1 MRVSGLQRSTEALP
15 GRDKSLLDGGG
26 PEGHPS
32 AARMLPL
39 NCLDHR
45 SSASR
50 RSSFRNFPYRRFA
63 FALGLGALGGL
74 LFAALRLPLPWMLGS
89 MAFCTVGALFRAPIA
104 APDIVRP
111 PMAAIIGVLLG
122 SGFSP
127 ALLDRLGG
135 WTISMLGLV
144 LFVIVSGA
152 ACVLF
157 LRKIARLDMTTAYFA
172 AMPGGLAEMVILGEQ
187 RGGDARV
194 IALMHS
200 ARILLVVMTLPF
212 LVQALA
218 GAGTIARSRIG
229 TSVFEAPWTNH
240 AWLIGTA
247 MAGIVLGRLLRLRA
261 AFLLGPMLASA
272 VTHLAGW
279 TDFVPPYEIINLAQ
293 LVLGT
298 TIGCSFVGTPFREI
312 RRIFAMSLGTTAI
325 LLVITLVFAV
335 GLSRLASFE
344 TTALLLAYSPGG
356 LAEMSLI
363 ALALQLEVAFVAAHH
378 VVRLFLVLVGA
389 EAVFAA
395 VSRTQRS

>member
-1 MRVSGLQRSTEALP
+1 MSPSNPSRQQNSPSRGSPFRS
-15 GRDKSLLDGGG
+15 
-26 PEGHPS
+26 
-32 AARMLPL
+32 
-39 NCLDHR
+39 
-45 SSASR
+45 
-50 RSSFRNFPYRRFA
+50 FPYGRFA
-63 FALGLGALGGL
+63 FALGLGVLGGL
-74 LFAALRLPLPWMLGS
+74 LFSALRLPLPWMLGS
-89 MAFCTVGALFRAPIA
+89 MTVCTIGSLFRMPIA
-104 APDIVRP
+104 APSLVRP
-111 PMAAIIGVLLG
+111 PMTAIIGVLLG

-127 ALLDRLGG
+127 ALLGHLGS
-135 WTISMLGLV
+135 WTISMLGLL
-144 LFVIVSGA
+144 LFVIVAGA

-157 LRKIARLDMTTAYFA
+157 LRKVARLDVTTAYFA
-172 AMPGGLAEMVILGEQ
+172 AMPGGLVEMVILGEQ

-200 ARILLVVMTLPF
+200 ARVLLVVMTLPF

-229 TSVFEAPWTNH
+229 ISVLEAPWTNH

-247 MAGIVLGRLLRLRA
+247 IAGVALGRLLRLRA

-272 VTHLAGW
+272 ATHLAGL

-298 TIGCSFVGTPFREI
+298 TIGCSFAGTAFREI
-312 RRIFAMSLGTTAI
+312 RRIFAMSIGTTVI
-325 LLVITLVFAV
+325 LLAITLVFAV
-335 GLSRLASFE
+335 VLNRLSPFE

-378 VVRLFLVLVGA
+378 IVRLFLVLIGA
-389 EAVFAA
+389 EAVFTALA
-395 VSRTQRS
+395 RLRRSPS